1 MKLRSWHLRGVAAL
15 AAWSLSAL
23 GASEA
28 GPSAGAD
35 GINDAGTNAL
45 APSAPSD
52 TNTSPA
58 TAIQPAQ
65 IALPPDLAEVVRLAE
80 SGLGDEVILAYIRK
94 SSGTSPI
101 TADQIVYLRDL
112 GISTAVLQ
120 SLIEHRPLD
129 QGQAGEPAMAP
140 TVPATA
146 PSAET
151 VAPSVPPP
159 PPGVDS
165 SAPGPAPAPNTSDYG
180 YYYNSLAPYGTW
192 LDLPGY
198 GWCWQP
204 TVVAVNPTWQPYCQ
218 DGYWAWSDCGW
229 YWNSYYSWGW
239 APFHYGRWCSYRP
252 YGWVWCPDR
261 VWGPAWVCWR
271 QGPGC
276 CGWAPLPPGTRFTGG
291 TGWTFK
297 GVAVGQNF
305 GFGLAPSTFTFVGYE
320 HFYDRRPFE
329 HRLPA
334 REASTVF
341 KQTTVNNDFVVAAN
355 GRLINRG
362 VDPQRIADAARMPIR
377 PVAVRD
383 LEASRHAFR
392 TPSGSWMTINTR
404 PANARADSMAARG
417 NAPGGSRKN
426 ETVLSKWPALP
437 NSAPPSPVGQ
447 QPVRPVS
454 PTYSVPRYE
463 PVAPRGGGAVPAHSE
478 AH

>member
-1 MKLRSWHLRGVAAL
+1 MN
-15 AAWSLSAL
+15 
-23 GASEA
+23 GA
-28 GPSAGAD
+28 
-35 GINDAGTNAL
+35 
-45 APSAPSD
+45 
-52 TNTSPA
+52 PA

-65 IALPPDLAEVVRLAE
+65 IGLPPDLAEVVRLAE
-80 SGLGDEVILAYIRK
+80 SGLSDEVILAYIRR
-94 SSGTSPI
+94 SSATSPI

-112 GISTAVLQ
+112 GISTPVLQ

-129 QGQAGEPAMAP
+129 QGQAGEPATTPAVPP
-140 TVPATA
+140 TVTA
-146 PSAET
+146 PGAES
-151 VAPSVPPP
+151 VAPPVPTPAA
-159 PPGVDS
+159 VDTNAP
-165 SAPGPAPAPNTSDYG
+165 APGPTPSTGDYG

-204 TVVAVNPTWQPYCQ
+204 TVVAINPTWQPYCQ

-276 CGWAPLPPGTRFTGG
+276 CGWAPLPPGARFIAG
-291 TGWTFK
+291 TGWMFK

-334 REASTVF
+334 REASAVF
-341 KQTTVNNDFVVAAN
+341 KQTTVNNDFVMAAN

-362 VDPQRIADAARMPIR
+362 VDPQRIAEAARMPIR

-383 LEASRHAFR
+383 LEASRRTFR
-392 TPSGSWMTINTR
+392 TPGGSWMTMSAQ
-404 PANARADSMAARG
+404 PANAGAYQSAGRG
-417 NAPGGSRKN
+417 NAPGGSAQN
-426 ETVLSKWPALP
+426 ETGLNKWPALP
-437 NSAPPSPVGQ
+437 NAASPSRVEQ
-447 QPVRPVS
+447 QPGRPAS
-454 PTYSVPRYE
+454 PTYSVPRSE
-463 PVAPRGGGAVPAHSE
+463 LVAPRGGSAVPQHSE
-478 AH
+478 SH